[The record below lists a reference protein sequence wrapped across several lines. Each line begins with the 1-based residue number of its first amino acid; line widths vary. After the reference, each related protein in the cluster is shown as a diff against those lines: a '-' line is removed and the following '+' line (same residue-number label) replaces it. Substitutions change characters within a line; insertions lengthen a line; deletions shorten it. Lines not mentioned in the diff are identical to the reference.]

1 VLDGICLEIEPGQ
14 SVALVGPTGSGK
26 STLIGLIPRF
36 HDVSA
41 GVVRIDG
48 LDVRSLT
55 LTSLRDSISLVLQDT
70 VLFRAPIWQ
79 NIAYG
84 RLDAPHEEIRRAA
97 QAANAHE
104 FIMRL
109 PNGYETVV
117 GERGDTLS
125 GGQRQ
130 RVAIARAVVRN
141 APILLLDEPSAALD
155 PESEYLVM
163 QALARLMDGKT
174 CITVAHR
181 LSTVRRADRIFVL
194 DQGRI
199 VENGTHDGLLAMPDG
214 VYARLHDAQFR
225 TLTVDRPI
233 RS

>member
-1 VLDGICLEIEPGQ
+1 V
-14 SVALVGPTGSGK
+14 T
-26 STLIGLIPRF
+26 
-36 HDVSA
+36 A
-41 GVVRIDG
+41 GAVRIDG

-97 QAANAHE
+97 QAANAHD

-109 PNGYETVV
+109 PNGYDTVV

-141 APILLLDEPSAALD
+141 APILLLDEAVGGARSGIRVPRHAGTRQADGWKNVHHRCAPPVHSEAGGPDLRPRQGNDSWRAARTKAFGHGRRGL
-155 PESEYLVM
+155 
-163 QALARLMDGKT
+163 RT
-174 CITVAHR
+174 IT
-181 LSTVRRADRIFVL
+181 
-194 DQGRI
+194 
-199 VENGTHDGLLAMPDG
+199 
-214 VYARLHDAQFR
+214 
-225 TLTVDRPI
+225 
-233 RS
+233 